1 MQPSELR
8 NLSEAELDVRT
19 RELEEELFMLQLRRS
34 TSQLENPMKLR
45 AVRRDLA
52 SSLRN
57 TGIAANNPEKLV
69 LRGWASKRNFKTQ
82 HIAIER

>member
-8 NLSEAELDVRT
+8 NLSDVELEMRT
-19 RELEEELFMLQLRRS
+19 RELEEEIFLLQLRRA

-52 SSLRN
+52 RCR
-57 TGIAANNPEKLV
+57 TIH
-69 LRGWASKRNFKTQ
+69 R
-82 HIAIER
+82 ERRKAG

>member
-1 MQPSELR
+1 MQPSDLR

-19 RELEEELFMLQLRRS
+19 RELEEELFMLQLRRA

-52 SSLRN
+52 RCR
-57 TGIAANNPEKLV
+57 TI
-69 LRGWASKRNFKTQ
+69 
-82 HIAIER
+82 HHERVKAG

>member
-1 MQPSELR
+1 MQPSDHR

-52 SSLRN
+52 RCR
-57 TGIAANNPEKLV
+57 TIHHERAK
-69 LRGWASKRNFKTQ
+69 AS
-82 HIAIER
+82 

>member
-1 MQPSELR
+1 MQPSDLR

-52 SSLRN
+52 RCR
-57 TGIAANNPEKLV
+57 TIHRERAK
-69 LRGWASKRNFKTQ
+69 AS
-82 HIAIER
+82 